1 MIVHKNMKLAKV
13 DPIVAHISL
22 IFMVVYFDQLFCGV
36 SVLSKTKGKEEK
48 KNTKK
53 AVWESEWVGMR
64 IQKENGQ
71 WVFITKMSQMTL
83 PKAVWSIIKMGKG
96 QVR

>member
-64 IQKENGQ
+64 IDIWELRKRRMDSVYNQNESNDTTEGG
-71 WVFITKMSQMTL
+71 VEYY
-83 PKAVWSIIKMGKG
+83 
-96 QVR
+96 